1 MARGRVGDT
10 KEAVLDATEYLFALA
25 EAISIVASV
34 ARRYPLDLVPG
45 GDVKP
50 LPRGTS
56 TKPNSQVRMVPRAVG
71 DEALAR

>member
-34 ARRYPLDLVPG
+34 ARHYPLDLVPG

-56 TKPNSQVRMVPRAVG
+56 KPNSQVRMVPRAVG